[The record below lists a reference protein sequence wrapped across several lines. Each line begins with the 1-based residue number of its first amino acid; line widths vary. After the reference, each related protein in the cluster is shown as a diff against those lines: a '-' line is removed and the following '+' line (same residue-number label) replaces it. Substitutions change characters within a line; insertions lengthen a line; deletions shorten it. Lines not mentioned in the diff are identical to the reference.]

1 MVCAGP
7 DIFVVVAPHEGNIRG
22 RFRRY
27 IKEERFLPQKMNLMS
42 TITFP
47 EKGRRPGAI
56 MEELEQ
62 LRGGDIRWKAGKT
75 WSLVY
80 YLDEEHDRLLQQA
93 YDAYFSEN
101 YLNSFAFPSL
111 QQMEREVVRMTA
123 DMLNGPRAVGAMTS
137 GGTESILLAVNTC
150 REWSKQRHRNGRKEI
165 LAPATVHPAF
175 EKAAHLFGLNLVR
188 APVLHSGEADV
199 EAMARLI
206 GRDTLMLVAS
216 APCYPYG
223 IVDPVEK
230 VAALAAQ
237 HGIPLHVDACV
248 GGFVLPWA
256 ERLGYWNAP
265 WDFRVPGVTSVSLDV
280 HKFGFAAKGASL
292 VMYRDMELMKHQF
305 FVSTEF
311 CGGIY
316 VSPTLLGTRPGG
328 AIAAAWAS
336 IRHLGAEGYVEITR
350 RLMEGAERLKAF
362 FRGTPGLELVGG
374 PRLNLMAFRTTN
386 NKPDIYVIGDFLE
399 ERGWMVD
406 RQQRPACIHLTV
418 MPSNLPSIEAYERD
432 VCEALAY
439 AREHPEAEKKGNAA
453 LYGLMAR
460 LPFRGVVGK
469 NVVKLFEDLYRP
481 EGEEGREEPG
491 WMGAANRLLAAW
503 NRLIKKGAVL

>member
-1 MVCAGP
+1 
-7 DIFVVVAPHEGNIRG
+7 
-22 RFRRY
+22 
-27 IKEERFLPQKMNLMS
+27 MS

-47 EKGRRPGAI
+47 EKGRLPGAI

-62 LRGGDIRWKAGKT
+62 LRREDIRWKAGKT

-80 YLDEEHDRLLQQA
+80 YLDEEHDHLLKQA

-101 YLNSFAFPSL
+101 YLNAFAFPSL
-111 QQMEREVVRMTA
+111 QQMEREVVRMA
-123 DMLNGPRAVGAMTS
+123 AGMLNNSLAVGAMTS
-137 GGTESILLAVNTC
+137 GGTESILLAVYTY
-150 REWSKQRHRNGRKEI
+150 REWSRQRHRKGGCEI

-175 EKAAHLFGLNLVR
+175 EKAAHLFGLRLVR
-188 APVLHSGEADV
+188 APILPGGEADV
-199 EAMARLI
+199 EAMARMI
-206 GRDTLMLVAS
+206 GPETLMLVAS
-216 APCYPYG
+216 TPCYPYG

-230 VAALAAQ
+230 IGALAAQ
-237 HGIPLHVDACV
+237 HDIPLHVDACV

-256 ERLGYWNAP
+256 ERLGYWKAP
-265 WDFRVPGVTSVSLDV
+265 WDFRVQGVSSISLDI
-280 HKFGFAAKGASL
+280 HKFGFGAKGASL
-292 VMYRDMELMKHQF
+292 IMYRDMELMKHQF

-336 IRHLGAEGYVEITR
+336 IRHLGAEGYLTTTR
-350 RLMEGAERLKAF
+350 RLMEGAERLRAF
-362 FRGTPGLELVGG
+362 FRSTPGLELVGE
-374 PRLNLMAFRTTN
+374 PRLNLMAFRTQG

-432 VCEALAY
+432 VREALSFAS
-439 AREHPEAEKKGNAA
+439 EHPEAEKKGNAA

-481 EGEEGREEPG
+481 EGEKENAEPR

>member
-1 MVCAGP
+1 
-7 DIFVVVAPHEGNIRG
+7 
-22 RFRRY
+22 
-27 IKEERFLPQKMNLMS
+27 MS

-62 LRGGDIRWKAGKT
+62 LRKGDIRWKAGKT

-80 YLDEEHDRLLQQA
+80 YLDDEHDRLLQEA

-111 QQMEREVVRMTA
+111 QQMEREVVRMAA
-123 DMLNGPRAVGAMTS
+123 DMLNGPQAVGAMTS
-137 GGTESILLAVNTC
+137 GGTESILLAVYTC

-175 EKAAHLFGLNLVR
+175 EKAAHLFGLDLVR
-188 APVLHSGEADV
+188 APVLPGGEADV

-206 GRDTLMLVAS
+206 GPETLMLVAS

-230 VAALAAQ
+230 IGALASQ
-237 HGIPLHVDACV
+237 HGLPLHVDACV

-256 ERLGYWNAP
+256 ERLGYWDAP
-265 WDFRVPGVTSVSLDV
+265 WDFRAPGVSSVSLDV
-280 HKFGFAAKGASL
+280 HKFGFGAKGASL

-328 AIAAAWAS
+328 GDCRCLGLDPASGGGGLCGYYAAADGGRRPLESFFPRHARTGAGRRTPVKPDGVPHYEQQA
-336 IRHLGAEGYVEITR
+336 RHLRDR
-350 RLMEGAERLKAF
+350 RFSG
-362 FRGTPGLELVGG
+362 
-374 PRLNLMAFRTTN
+374 RTGM
-386 NKPDIYVIGDFLE
+386 DG
-399 ERGWMVD
+399 
-406 RQQRPACIHLTV
+406 RPAAAPCLYTPH
-418 MPSNLPSIEAYERD
+418 R
-432 VCEALAY
+432 Y
-439 AREHPEAEKKGNAA
+439 AE
-453 LYGLMAR
+453 
-460 LPFRGVVGK
+460 
-469 NVVKLFEDLYRP
+469 
-481 EGEEGREEPG
+481 
-491 WMGAANRLLAAW
+491 
-503 NRLIKKGAVL
+503 